1 MGLSGEL
8 IREMRALSSQTVLY
22 SQAVAERLGINLTDL
37 MCLGILGG
45 TGPIT
50 AGRLAGLTGLTTGAI
65 TGVVDRLERAGY
77 VRRERDPDD
86 RRRVIVT
93 RVPERQQ
100 ETGAPFG
107 SMLQA
112 SAELFSRY
120 GDEDLALILDY
131 VTRSNAMLQEETARL
146 RGKTSRP

>member
-1 MGLSGEL
+1 
-8 IREMRALSSQTVLY
+8 MRALSSQTVLY

-86 RRRVIVT
+86 RRRVIVS

-100 ETGAPFG
+100 ETGTPFG
-107 SMLQA
+107 SMLRA

-131 VTRSNAMLQEETARL
+131 VTRSHSMLQEETARL
-146 RGKTSRP
+146 RREKTGRERP